1 MKILGAVFLLFIG
14 GIVWSQTEHEDT
26 IATSCSLFIK
36 TTVLTPDSF
45 DRTGIA
51 KVEATL
57 TDKTGTPISGQTI
70 NLTSTSGNFTCIPP
84 VSSNESVP
92 DSTQGACL
100 VTGPAGTMK
109 AYLVNIPFNKRGK
122 VKATCTYGNFQLKA
136 GGSYIITRKTVRK
149 K

>member
-1 MKILGAVFLLFIG
+1 MLFLLMG
-14 GIVWSQTEHEDT
+14 RMAWCQTEHEDT
-26 IATSCSLFIK
+26 MSTSCSLFIK
-36 TTVLTPDSF
+36 TTVFTPDSF
-45 DRTGIA
+45 NNTGIA

-84 VSSNESVP
+84 ISSNESVP

-136 GGSYIITRKTVRK
+136 GGSYIITRKKIRK

>member
-84 VSSNESVP
+84 VSSNESAP
-92 DSTQGACL
+92 IRPRGL
-100 VTGPAGTMK
+100 VW
-109 AYLVNIPFNKRGK
+109 
-122 VKATCTYGNFQLKA
+122 
-136 GGSYIITRKTVRK
+136 
-149 K
+149 